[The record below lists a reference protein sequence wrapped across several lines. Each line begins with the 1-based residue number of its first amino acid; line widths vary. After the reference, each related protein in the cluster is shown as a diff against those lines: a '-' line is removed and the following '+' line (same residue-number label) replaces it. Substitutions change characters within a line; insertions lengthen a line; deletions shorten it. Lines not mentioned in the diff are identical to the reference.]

1 MENNTCCFIGHR
13 TINETEE
20 LKLNLIKIIENLI
33 TEKSVD
39 TFLFG
44 SKSRFDDLCHRTVTE
59 LKKEYTHIK
68 RIYVRAEYPY
78 VDGSYIQYLLE
89 FYEQTFFPQKIIKAG
104 RAVYSERNS
113 IMINSSEVC
122 VFYFDSENAPPKSGT
137 KAAFNYAKKQNKEI
151 INLFSQ
157 EDTKAISNW
166 K

>member
-1 MENNTCCFIGHR
+1 MKKYTCSFFGHR
-13 TINETEE
+13 KIREPEE
-20 LKLNLIKIIENLI
+20 LKEQLYKTVETLIAVKQVN
-33 TEKSVD
+33 

-44 SKSRFDDLCHRTVTE
+44 SKSRFNDLCYEVVSE
-59 LKKEYTHIK
+59 LKQRYPHIK
-68 RIYVRAEYPY
+68 RVYVRAEYPVIGKQY
-78 VDGSYIQYLLE
+78 ENYLLE

-122 VFYFDSENAPPKSGT
+122 VFYFDSENAPPRSGT
-137 KAAFNYAKKQNKEI
+137 KAAFNYAKKRNKEI